1 MNVFLKEKPVL
12 LWGHT
17 ETCHCKVKTGQLD
30 KNQTGQK
37 IWTLRTGPFLNSRQL
52 PKTNT
57 LLGKI

>member
-17 ETCHCKVKTGQLD
+17 ETCHCKVQTGQLD

-37 IWTLRTGPFLNSRQL
+37 IWTLRTGPFLNLRQL
-52 PKTNT
+52 PKT
-57 LLGKI
+57 KI